1 MFIWCIVDSFA
12 HCRLIIKV
20 PYNVC
25 LIPICFKEDVGEE
38 QLLQDSIF
46 KIGGSADK
54 TRVGSV
60 PVSL

>member
-1 MFIWCIVDSFA
+1 MFIFCIVDSFD
-12 HCRLIIKV
+12 HCSLIIKV

-25 LIPICFKEDVGEE
+25 LIPICFKGDVGEE
-38 QLLQDSIF
+38 QLLLANIF
-46 KIGGSADK
+46 RIGGAAVR